1 MGYSPWGY
9 KESDTTEPL
18 STHTHTHTHTHPEY
32 VKNSTTNK
40 QKDRPTQLK
49 NRQRILIDM
58 ALKKVYKPQINIL
71 KDTSSHL
78 KSANQ
83 TQKGKPLH
91 TH

>member
-1 MGYSPWGY
+1 MGYSPWGH

-18 STHTHTHTHTHPEY
+18 SIHTHPEY

>member
-1 MGYSPWGY
+1 
-9 KESDTTEPL
+9 
-18 STHTHTHTHTHPEY
+18 
-32 VKNSTTNK
+32 
-40 QKDRPTQLK
+40 
-49 NRQRILIDM
+49 M